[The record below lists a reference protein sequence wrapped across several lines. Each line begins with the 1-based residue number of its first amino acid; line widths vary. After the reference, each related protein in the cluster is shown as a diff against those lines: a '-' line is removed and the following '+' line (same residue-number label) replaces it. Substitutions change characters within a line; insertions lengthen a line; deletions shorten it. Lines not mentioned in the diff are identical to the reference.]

1 MIENLIV
8 MLIVGG
14 SAWYAGR
21 RYLPGSWR
29 GRKARAKAAGC
40 GGGCDAC
47 NACAAP
53 VAEAEPA
60 ARRVIMLKR
69 VADGAR

>member
-21 RYLPGSWR
+21 RYLPVSWR

-47 NACAAP
+47 NACATPAVETKP
-53 VAEAEPA
+53 AE
-60 ARRVIMLKR
+60 RRVIMLKR
-69 VADGAR
+69 AADGAR